1 MQKQDAKGFGALEH
15 HTSTS
20 VCFPEAMPEEALGE
34 QIKDVVSHE
43 FFHTVTP
50 LSIHAKEIQY
60 FDYND
65 PKMSKHLW
73 MYEGVTEYFAN
84 LFQVNQGLIDAD
96 EFYLRMVGKI
106 KNASELN
113 DTMPFTEMSANV
125 LAEPYKS
132 QYLNVYEKGALIG
145 MCLDIIIREKSNGE
159 RGILDLMKKLSKE
172 YGPSQPFNDEEL
184 FAKITALTYPEV
196 GEFLNTYV
204 AGKTPI
210 PYETYFAKMGVTK
223 TKIQVPGN
231 PFLKDASTP
240 FITIN
245 PKTKEIM
252 VIPGSDLNDFMNNL
266 GIKGGDTILS
276 INDKPYN
283 LDNIYDMIMESQNW
297 KADDAI
303 SVKIRRDG
311 NEQTINGKVKL
322 SFMEEEGY
330 KLTDTTKE
338 KLNQAQTEM
347 EVAKLKLENDL
358 SLLDRQKKLWSGEI
372 GSKNELEQR
381 ELAYKN
387 SMALYN
393 ASKLK
398 WNDLKKQ
405 IDFQSKQT
413 EKSAAISSTSMNDY
427 IVKSEIA
434 GRIYSLSKE
443 KGEMINTQTPIAIIG
458 DANKFYIELQVDEYD
473 ISKLVKGQKI
483 IISMDSYK
491 GQTFEA
497 ELEKIYPL
505 MNEKSKS
512 FKVDAVFINQ
522 PQNLFPNLS
531 AQANIILEVKE
542 KVLTIP
548 RSFLIDN
555 EYVYLANKEKRK
567 VKIGLMDY
575 EKVEIVSGLTI
586 KDALVNSIQ

>member
-1 MQKQDAKGFGALEH
+1 MKYIKYYFIKSCLACLTFLSLNSCAKKQ
-15 HTSTS
+15 TSIFPSEEKITS
-20 VCFPEAMPEEALGE
+20 SVYASGTIKSLSQYEVYSKVSGIIE
-34 QIKDVVSHE
+34 QILVKEGEAVKMGQ
-43 FFHTVTP
+43 P
-50 LSIHAKEIQY
+50 IYKLSNKAQ
-60 FDYND
+60 
-65 PKMSKHLW
+65 
-73 MYEGVTEYFAN
+73 
-84 LFQVNQGLIDAD
+84 
-96 EFYLRMVGKI
+96 
-106 KNASELN
+106 ELN
-113 DTMPFTEMSANV
+113 FENAKLLANFSSEN
-125 LAEPYKS
+125 AN
-132 QYLNVYEKGALIG
+132 Q
-145 MCLDIIIREKSNGE
+145 
-159 RGILDLMKKLSKE
+159 
-172 YGPSQPFNDEEL
+172 
-184 FAKITALTYPEV
+184 
-196 GEFLNTYV
+196 
-204 AGKTPI
+204 
-210 PYETYFAKMGVTK
+210 
-223 TKIQVPGN
+223 
-231 PFLKDASTP
+231 
-240 FITIN
+240 
-245 PKTKEIM
+245 
-252 VIPGSDLNDFMNNL
+252 
-266 GIKGGDTILS
+266 
-276 INDKPYN
+276 
-283 LDNIYDMIMESQNW
+283 
-297 KADDAI
+297 
-303 SVKIRRDG
+303 
-311 NEQTINGKVKL
+311 
-322 SFMEEEGY
+322 
-330 KLTDTTKE
+330 E

-434 GRIYSLSKE
+434 GRIYSLTKE

-473 ISKLVKGQKI
+473 ISKLTKGQKI